1 MVQKIKKFFNIKGN
15 FKLEWNDFRC
25 LLTVVNVMLIMTIGF
40 EVAWFGLAISVL
52 GFVKDMT
59 MKNDR
64 RVNSTVMHLSTI
76 ILNGYFVWLNFVG

>member
-25 LLTVVNVMLIMTIGF
+25 LLTVINVMLIMTIGF
-40 EVAWFGLAISVL
+40 EVAWFGLAISLL
-52 GFVKDMT
+52 GFAKDMT
-59 MKNDR
+59 MKKDR
-64 RVNSTVMHLSTI
+64 RVNSTIMHLSTI